1 MRVDRL
7 RSALDRA
14 GLDEVS
20 TGRFLGSV
28 AVAGALGMTVTAAAF
43 GPGLPCLLV
52 GAAAATL
59 PVAAWRR
66 RRATVARSAREA
78 WPRLVEELRVLTAA
92 AGRPIPQALLEVGLR
107 GPDPLRP
114 AFRAAQREWAV
125 STDFERTVAV
135 LKDRLGHEHLR
146 RLAEDRRRDLR
157 DRREAEAKQAGAR
170 LARAFVIL
178 VPAGMAMA
186 GLNVGDGRAA
196 FRTAW
201 GQAVVVAG
209 IALVGA
215 CWWWSSRILRLP
227 EPDRV
232 FDR

>member
-1 MRVDRL
+1 
-7 RSALDRA
+7 
-14 GLDEVS
+14 
-20 TGRFLGSV
+20 
-28 AVAGALGMTVTAAAF
+28 MTVTAAAF

-114 AFRAAQREWAV
+114 AFRAAQREWAL

-135 LKDRLGHEHLR
+135 LKDRLGDATADETCETLLVAHRIGGDVDEHLR